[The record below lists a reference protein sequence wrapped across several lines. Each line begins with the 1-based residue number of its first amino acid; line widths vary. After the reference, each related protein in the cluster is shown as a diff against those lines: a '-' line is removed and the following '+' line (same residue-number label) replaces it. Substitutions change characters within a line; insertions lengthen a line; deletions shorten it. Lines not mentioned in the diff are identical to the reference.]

1 MKIQFTYAFNVTNAE
16 STVNASER
24 IWGALSCRKHT
35 ARAKNLS
42 SAEQNAEEPPN
53 MLHYKTSRLMLWKPW
68 KKNPGDIEKKFNKT
82 RGKLKVDQSEIVE
95 CRPNASV
102 NDVIMKMHPETQ
114 QEKISRNFWNLCK
127 NWNINISLNQGGTNA
142 TSIKQI
148 GKDLHHTIMLP
159 LNCNWSMYWNSWTG
173 NGNDNHDNSKP
184 KQKKTIPR
192 SN

>member
-68 KKNPGDIEKKFNKT
+68 KKNPGDIQKKFNKT
-82 RGKLKVDQSEIVE
+82 RGTLTADQPEKAES
-95 CRPNASV
+95 RPKTSV
-102 NDVIMKMHPETQ
+102 KDVIMKTHPGTQ
-114 QEKISRNFWNLCK
+114 EEKISRKLWNLCK
-127 NWNINISLNQGGTNA
+127 YE
-142 TSIKQI
+142 TSIFLSIKVAQI
-148 GKDLHHTIMLP
+148 
-159 LNCNWSMYWNSWTG
+159 
-173 NGNDNHDNSKP
+173 
-184 KQKKTIPR
+184 QR
-192 SN
+192 R